1 MVLSECLF
9 VFQAFFLFERR
20 NAHLYSSCV
29 EVCSAGL
36 CGPKNR
42 PHCRPFWLSRPG
54 KRFRTRTKY
63 HLKARKVYKTV
74 LKLFFEKN
82 SFFQCAKCEKVRKFA
97 QSWSLLHALRTFL
110 RTFCTQFFHLRDS
123 YFTRKKQAW
132 KKMKYFGRYGPYNGA
147 QKHEISSF

>member
-74 LKLFFEKN
+74 LKLFLKKTHFFSVQSVKKSENSHKVGRYYTHFGLFYEHSAHSFFIYVIHILQEKN
-82 SFFQCAKCEKVRKFA
+82 KLGKR
-97 QSWSLLHALRTFL
+97 
-110 RTFCTQFFHLRDS
+110 
-123 YFTRKKQAW
+123 
-132 KKMKYFGRYGPYNGA
+132 
-147 QKHEISSF
+147 